1 MRTKDLFGILV
12 LFLSVL
18 NLTSC
23 NKDEEGFSKEEI
35 QQMLFDMKGTYH
47 GTVQVDY
54 YHGSSITELQNAI
67 AVSRDSLKF
76 NMSLLPYVELISDE
90 GLSERLRE
98 IGEVEVVA
106 GYDFYQSDGGHI
118 HFVLH
123 PKDVNVLGGHDTSA
137 DIRIVFS
144 MNYGGD
150 AVTYTNF
157 MMFNMSPLEL
167 WVDGKKYDD
176 FPRLV
181 YHFRGEYE

>member
-1 MRTKDLFGILV
+1 MKTKNLFGILV

-47 GTVQVDY
+47 GMVKVSY
-54 YHGSSITELQNAI
+54 YQGSNITELQNAV
-67 AVSRDSLKF
+67 AVSRDSLEF
-76 NMSLLPYVELISDE
+76 NMTLQPLSELIADKNLSD
-90 GLSERLRE
+90 RLRE
-98 IGEVEVVA
+98 IGEVSVVA
-106 GYDFYQSDGGHI
+106 GYEFLQSDGGHI

-181 YHFRGEYE
+181 YHFEGNYE